1 MKIQDITHI
10 FMHLWLWFSVK
21 FEDFRGSAQEV
32 KFYFKN
38 EGYIQ
43 FLLPLSYKAC
53 FKMIHTF

>member
-1 MKIQDITHI
+1 
-10 FMHLWLWFSVK
+10 MHLWLWFSVK